1 MDGPE
6 RLRLYGKGVGW
17 TGGLALEGG
26 IGMKSREGELRE
38 YNRAPDALNGRPRA
52 PGGREG
58 KGKRGGVESQ
68 RVGRSDNSGPEDK
81 WRVINEN
88 N

>member
-1 MDGPE
+1 MA
-6 RLRLYGKGVGW
+6 LR
-17 TGGLALEGG
+17 T
-26 IGMKSREGELRE
+26 
-38 YNRAPDALNGRPRA
+38 ALNGRPRA
-52 PGGREG
+52 PGGGEG

-68 RVGRSDNSGPEDK
+68 RVGLFDNSGPEDR

>member
-1 MDGPE
+1 MDGP
-6 RLRLYGKGVGW
+6 
-17 TGGLALEGG
+17 EGG

-38 YNRAPDALNGRPRA
+38 YNRAPDGPKWTAQG
-52 PGGREG
+52 E
-58 KGKRGGVESQ
+58 RGGVESQ

-88 N
+88 NYTCSGCWLVYETVWCE